1 VVLLS
6 RHFPLLPGQAVD
18 LEGRL
23 ADGVQLFLLRF
34 RAGDR
39 RAEPAGEFMDL
50 EGKGPGVPVVRKG
63 EGGNAYPPVLEDLH
77 ERLREA
83 AVPPGDGDHVGYA
96 VRADDPVDP
105 LDPAAAVP
113 GESVGFRETD
123 VLGGPGR
130 GDEEV
135 VEIDRG
141 VPAGEQDLDGDR
153 GGESDARDV
162 SPPG

>member
-1 VVLLS
+1 
-6 RHFPLLPGQAVD
+6 
-18 LEGRL
+18 
-23 ADGVQLFLLRF
+23 
-34 RAGDR
+34 
-39 RAEPAGEFMDL
+39 
-50 EGKGPGVPVVRKG
+50 
-63 EGGNAYPPVLEDLH
+63 
-77 ERLREA
+77 
-83 AVPPGDGDHVGYA
+83 

-153 GGESDARDV
+153 GGESDSRDV
-162 SPPG
+162 NLPG